1 MRRRALLRSLAL
13 AGLLPSLP
21 AFAAMR
27 ADGSSAGPAPV
38 SVDDLPKLS
47 GELTLYLG
55 RGEGGL
61 YEDILDAIRGRNPE
75 LELSVRRGPATALAN
90 TLAAEAQVG
99 RIRADVFWS
108 IDAASLGV
116 VADRAA
122 VAQVPDDLKQQLQPA
137 FRYAGWVP
145 ISGRVRTIAYN
156 TDALSPSDVPDSV
169 MALPETD
176 LKFGWAPAYGSFQSF
191 VTAMRLLEGESATR
205 EWLLAMRDKA
215 TRYAGEFGVVM
226 AVSRGEVDLGFANHY
241 YALRMKQGKPD
252 APVALTFTPNDAGSL
267 LNASGA
273 AMFNDSELTIGFVRH
288 LLTEEV
294 QSYLAREAYEIPL
307 VAGISSPEGLPPI
320 AEIDPPEVDLERL
333 ADLQPT
339 LALLRETGVL

>member
-21 AFAAMR
+21 AFATMR
-27 ADGSSAGPAPV
+27 AGGGSAAAVPV
-38 SVDDLPKLS
+38 SVDDLPNLS

-61 YEDILDAIRGRNPE
+61 YEDILDAIRGRNPG

-116 VADRAA
+116 VADRAD
-122 VAQVPDDLKQQLQPA
+122 VAPVPDDLKRQLRPA
-137 FRYAGWVP
+137 FRYTGWIPV
-145 ISGRVRTIAYN
+145 SGRVRTIAYN
-156 TDALSPSDVPDSV
+156 TDVLSASDVPDSV
-169 MALPETD
+169 MALPDTD

-191 VTAMRLLEGESATR
+191 VTAMRLLEGEAATR

-252 APVALTFTPNDAGSL
+252 APVALAFTPNDAGSL

-273 AMFNDSELTIGFVRH
+273 AMFNDSELTTGFVRH

-307 VAGISSPEGLPPI
+307 VAGVPSPEGLPPV
-320 AEIDPPEVDLERL
+320 AEIDPPEVDLEQL

>member
-1 MRRRALLRSLAL
+1 M
-13 AGLLPSLP
+13 
-21 AFAAMR
+21 
-27 ADGSSAGPAPV
+27 
-38 SVDDLPKLS
+38 
-47 GELTLYLG
+47 
-55 RGEGGL
+55 
-61 YEDILDAIRGRNPE
+61 
-75 LELSVRRGPATALAN
+75 
-90 TLAAEAQVG
+90 
-99 RIRADVFWS
+99 FWS

-116 VADRAA
+116 VAERAD
-122 VAQVPDDLKQQLQPA
+122 VVPVPDDLKRQLRPA

-145 ISGRVRTIAYN
+145 VSGRVRTIAYN
-156 TDALSPSDVPDSV
+156 SDALSPSEIPDSV

-176 LKFGWAPAYGSFQSF
+176 LEFGWAPAYGSFQSF
-191 VTAMRLLEGESATR
+191 ITAMRLLEGESATR

-241 YALRMKQGKPD
+241 YALRLKQGKPE
-252 APVALTFTPNDAGSL
+252 APVELKFTPGDAGSL

-273 AMFNDSELTIGFVRH
+273 AMFNDSAPAVGFVRH

-307 VAGISSPEGLPPI
+307 VAGVPSPDGLPPV
-320 AEIDPPEVDLERL
+320 AEIAPPEVDLERL